1 LISCPERGAWC
12 DGWPLRAAL
21 AVALAFAV
29 SAAHAF
35 TGKVIGIS
43 DGDTLT
49 VLDRQQPVRV
59 RLAGIDAP
67 ESGQPFG
74 RRARSSLSELAF
86 GKQAD
91 VATRGHDIYGRV
103 LGHVRVDGIDLNAEQ
118 VRRGYAWVFRRFTS
132 DPALI
137 ALEDEARAAK
147 RGLWGGSSAPVPPWT
162 WRDRHSA
169 IGREPT

>member
-1 LISCPERGAWC
+1 MNRSERGRRH
-12 DGWPLRAAL
+12 DGGPLRAAL
-21 AVALAFAV
+21 AVALAIAV

-59 RLAGIDAP
+59 RLVGIDAP

-74 RRARSSLSELAF
+74 RRAKNSLSELAF
-86 GKQAD
+86 GKLAD
-91 VATRGHDIYGRV
+91 VAARGRDSYGRV
-103 LGHVRVDGIDLNAEQ
+103 LGWVRVDGVDLSAEQ
-118 VRRGYAWVFRRFTS
+118 VRRGYAWVFRQFTN

-137 ALEDEARAAK
+137 ALESEARAAR
-147 RGLWGGSSAPVPPWT
+147 RGLWAGRAPVPPWT

-169 IGREPT
+169 LKREST